1 MSSFYYQD
9 FKGRSIW
16 LILSRWLKYCL
27 VVFREQMSV
36 LTKTRNN
43 LKPPKTIWNQL
54 KPATLQHFLLKI
66 SYAQVEFIL
75 ILRHKVFFRQ
85 IWSQKL
91 RFSKLTQNWYRDTL
105 LYPYFEFNVY
115 FSKIFDT
122 HFFGQIWSQNLKL
135 IKFSKN
141 WYRSRLLHAY
151 YSFNV
156 YSFKIFVFHLF
167 WTNLVPKSE
176 VLKINWNLLQG
187 YIAIYMLI
195 TILMFIFAKSL
206 SLMYFCQI
214 WSHNLDLFKLTEIS

>member
-16 LILSRWLKYCL
+16 LILSRWLKYRL

-54 KPATLQHFLLKI
+54 KPATLQYFLLKI

-122 HFFGQIWSQNLKL
+122 HIFLGKFDPKIWSSSNSLKIGIEVDCCMLITVLMFILSKFLSFIFFGQIWSQNLK
-135 IKFSKN
+135 FS
-141 WYRSRLLHAY
+141 
-151 YSFNV
+151 
-156 YSFKIFVFHLF
+156 
-167 WTNLVPKSE
+167 
-176 VLKINWNLLQG
+176 
-187 YIAIYMLI
+187 
-195 TILMFIFAKSL
+195 
-206 SLMYFCQI
+206 
-214 WSHNLDLFKLTEIS
+214 KLTEICYRGTLLSICLLRF